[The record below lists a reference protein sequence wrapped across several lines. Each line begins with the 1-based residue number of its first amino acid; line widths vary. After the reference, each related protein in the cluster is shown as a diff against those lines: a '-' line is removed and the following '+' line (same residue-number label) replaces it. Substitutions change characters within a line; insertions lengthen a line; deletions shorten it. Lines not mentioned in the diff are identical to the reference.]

1 MSNPLLSLSSRSLP
15 DLDAANLDATP
26 DNKARMT
33 RVVSMYFNRAA
44 DILNLDPNYR
54 LILAL
59 PSRELAVSL
68 PVQMDSG
75 EIQVFP
81 GYRVQHHVAMGPM
94 QGGLRYRPDLTL
106 DDLRALALWAT
117 LTAAVADV
125 PFGGSMGGVICDPS
139 QMSSQEIERLT
150 RRYVVEILDI
160 IGTERDILAPDFST
174 DQQVMAWI
182 MDTYSMHARQTVTA
196 IVTGKPLELGGS
208 HGSHE
213 AVGYGV
219 WCLLDAALK
228 HLGGQPSR
236 TRVAIQGAGRRGGAA
251 AKLLYEAGYQV
262 IAITD
267 SGGGVYRP
275 DGLNVPDVLEYFAR
289 THSLTGY
296 READAISDA
305 ELLTLDCDVLVPA
318 YLQNQITADNV
329 NHLRCRIL
337 CEAAYGATTVEASQ
351 TLENS
356 DIYVIPAIMGESGG
370 IIVRY
375 FEWVQNRIG
384 FRWRRHVV
392 LERLRDYVT
401 RMYHNVVKT
410 GEMYGVSLRDAAYI
424 LGVRQM
430 GRDLA
435 LRGIYA

>member
-1 MSNPLLSLSSRSLP
+1 
-15 DLDAANLDATP
+15 
-26 DNKARMT
+26 MT

-44 DILNLDPNYR
+44 DVLNLDPNYR
-54 LILAL
+54 LILGL
-59 PSRELAVSL
+59 PSRELAVNL
-68 PVQMDSG
+68 PVELDSG
-75 EIQVFP
+75 EIHVFP

-125 PFGGSMGGVICDPS
+125 PFGGSMGGILCDPS
-139 QMSSQEIERLT
+139 GLSSQELERLT

-196 IVTGKPLELGGS
+196 IVTGKPLELGGT

-213 AVGYGV
+213 SIGYGV
-219 WCLLDAALK
+219 WCLLDAALS
-228 HLGGQPSR
+228 HLGGKPAQ

-251 AKLLYEAGYQV
+251 AQLLHQAGYRV
-262 IAITD
+262 VAITD
-267 SGGGVYRP
+267 SGGGIYRP
-275 DGLNVPDVLEYFAR
+275 DGLNVPEALDYFAR
-289 THSLTGY
+289 AGSLSGY
-296 READAISDA
+296 LEADAISDA

-329 NHLRCRIL
+329 NQLRCRIL
-337 CEAAYGATTVEASQ
+337 CEAAYGATTAEASEA
-351 TLENS
+351 LDES
-356 DIYVIPAIMGESGG
+356 DIYVIPAILGESGG
-370 IIVRY
+370 IITRY

-384 FRWRRHVV
+384 FRWRRHIV

-401 RMYHNVVKT
+401 KMYHNVVK
-410 GEMYGVSLRDAAYI
+410 EAEAHSVSLRDGAYV

>member
-1 MSNPLLSLSSRSLP
+1 
-15 DLDAANLDATP
+15 
-26 DNKARMT
+26 MT
-33 RVVSMYFNRAA
+33 RVVSKYFNRAA

-54 LILAL
+54 LILGL
-59 PSRELAVSL
+59 PSRELAVNL
-68 PVQMDSG
+68 PVQLDSG
-75 EIQVFP
+75 EIHIFP

-125 PFGGSMGGVICDPS
+125 PFGGSMGGIVCDPS
-139 QMSSQEIERLT
+139 TMSSQELERLT

-160 IGTERDILAPDFST
+160 IGTERDILSPDFST

-213 AVGYGV
+213 SIGYGV

-228 HLGGQPSR
+228 HLGRQPTQTS
-236 TRVAIQGAGRRGGAA
+236 VAIQGAGRRGGSAA
-251 AKLLYEAGYQV
+251 VLLHEAGYNV

-275 DGLNVPDVLEYFAR
+275 DGLNIPDVLDYFTR
-289 THSLTGY
+289 TGSLAGY
-296 READAISDA
+296 KEADALTDA
-305 ELLTLDCDVLVPA
+305 ELLSLDCDVLVPA

-329 NHLRCRIL
+329 KNLRCRIL
-337 CEAAYGATTVEASQ
+337 CEAAYGASTSEASEV
-351 TLENS
+351 LDNS

-384 FRWRRHVV
+384 FRWRRHIV
-392 LERLRDYVT
+392 LERLRDRVVA
-401 RMYHNVVKT
+401 MYRNVVKV
-410 GEMYGVSLRDAAYI
+410 GEEHSVSLREASYI
-424 LGVRQM
+424 LGVQHM
-430 GRDLA
+430 GRDLS

>member
-1 MSNPLLSLSSRSLP
+1 MSNPLLSLSFRSLP
-15 DLDAANLDATP
+15 DLDTIE

-59 PSRELAVSL
+59 PSRELAINL
-68 PVQMDSG
+68 PVQMDCG
-75 EIQVFP
+75 EIHIFP
-81 GYRVQHHVAMGPM
+81 SYRVQHHVAMGPM
-94 QGGLRYRPDLTL
+94 HGGLRYRPDLTL
-106 DDLRALALWAT
+106 DDLRALAMWST
-117 LTAAVADV
+117 LTAAVAGV
-125 PFGGSMGGVICDPS
+125 PFGGSMGGVVCDPS
-139 QMSSQEIERLT
+139 QLSNQELERLT

-160 IGTERDILAPDFST
+160 IGAERDILAPDFST

-213 AVGYGV
+213 AIGYGV
-219 WCLLDAALK
+219 WCLLESALA
-228 HLGGQPSR
+228 HLGGNPSQ
-236 TRVAIQGAGRRGGAA
+236 TRVAIQGAGRRGGSA
-251 AKLLYEAGYQV
+251 AKLLYEAGYRV

-275 DGLNVPDVLEYFAR
+275 DGLNIPDVLDYFAHK
-289 THSLTGY
+289 HSLAGY
-296 READAISDA
+296 LEADPITDS

-329 NHLRCRIL
+329 NQLRCRIL
-337 CEAAYGATTVEASQ
+337 CEAAHGATTAEASQ

-356 DIYVIPAIMGESGG
+356 DIYVIPAIMGEAGG
-370 IIVRY
+370 TIVRY

-401 RMYHNVVKT
+401 RMYRNVVGVAET
-410 GEMYGVSLRDAAYI
+410 YGVSLRDAAYI
-424 LGVRQM
+424 SGVRHM
-430 GRDLA
+430 SRDLA

>member
-1 MSNPLLSLSSRSLP
+1 MSNPLLSLSSHSLP
-15 DLDAANLDATP
+15 DLDSQP
-26 DNKARMT
+26 DGKSRMT

-54 LILAL
+54 LILGL
-59 PSRELAVSL
+59 PSRELAVNL
-68 PVQMDSG
+68 PVEMDSG
-75 EIQVFP
+75 DIQIFP

-94 QGGLRYRPDLTL
+94 HGGLRYRPDLTL

-117 LTAAVADV
+117 LTSAVADV
-125 PFGGSMGGVICDPS
+125 PFGGSMGGIICDPGQLS
-139 QMSSQEIERLT
+139 IHELERLT

-213 AVGYGV
+213 SVGYGV
-219 WCLLDAALK
+219 WCLLNATFK
-228 HLGGQPSR
+228 HLDHKPAQP
-236 TRVAIQGAGRRGGAA
+236 RVAIQGAGRRGGSA
-251 AKLLYEAGYQV
+251 AKLLHQAGYKV
-262 IAITD
+262 IAMTD
-267 SGGGVYRP
+267 SGGGVYHP
-275 DGLNVPDVLEYFAR
+275 DGLDIPDVLDYFAR
-289 THSLTGY
+289 NGSLAGY
-296 READAISDA
+296 TEADAITDE
-305 ELLTLDCDVLVPA
+305 ELLTIDCDVLVPA
-318 YLQNQITADNV
+318 YLQNQITSKNAYK
-329 NHLRCRIL
+329 LRCRIL
-337 CEAAYGATTVEASQ
+337 CEAAYGASTVEASKI
-351 TLENS
+351 LDDS

-370 IIVRY
+370 TIVRY

-392 LERLRDYVT
+392 LERLRDKVT
-401 RMYHNVVKT
+401 AMYHNVVKAAET
-410 GEMYGVSLRDAAYI
+410 YGVNLRDASYI
-424 LGVRQM
+424 VGVQHM
-430 GRDLA
+430 GRDMA